1 MIKGIIFDLMG
12 PIMTEDADIIFEK
25 HSLHRRFERDMVK
38 KLIKK
43 YYHGAHQGEFKDIAD
58 FFEKTKPSIAITV
71 QELNEVMEE
80 MHTTKR
86 INPEM
91 IQLILE
97 LRKKYKVALLTNF
110 TSDLERFL
118 KDMFNIY
125 HIFDIIV
132 NSYDIKAKKPDP
144 KAFLYTLE
152 KLGLE
157 PRQTIFI
164 DDKEENVEGAQKLGI
179 KGIVYRDFVQFKEEF
194 TQALVGS

>member
-1 MIKGIIFDLMG
+1 MIKGIIFDLSG
-12 PIMTEDADIIFEK
+12 PIMTEDTDIIFEK
-25 HSLHRRFERDMVK
+25 HSLHKGLEENAIK
-38 KLIKK
+38 KLIKE

-80 MHTTKR
+80 MHATKR

-91 IQLILE
+91 VKLILE

-125 HIFDIIV
+125 HIFDIVV
-132 NSYDIKAKKPDP
+132 NSYDIKAKKPDAE
-144 KAFLYTLE
+144 AFNYTLK
-152 KLGLE
+152 KLDLE
-157 PRQTIFI
+157 PQETVFI

-179 KGIVYRDFVQFKEEF
+179 KSIVYKDFAQFKKDF
-194 TQALVGS
+194 TQALVNF